1 MFGSLWLIIVY
12 APVTHWI
19 WGGGWLAEMGILD
32 YAGGLVVHLTAG
44 ISALVLA
51 AALGPRKGFPDQV
64 DPPHNPALVM
74 IGASMLWVGW
84 FGCMV
89 GWRDGWMEGWRDGWM
104 DVGWLHGCMGGWVD
118 EWMG

>member
-1 MFGSLWLIIVY
+1 MVVVVY

-51 AALGPRKGFPDQV
+51 AALGPEKVFQIKLIP
-64 DPPHNPALVM
+64 L
-74 IGASMLWVGW
+74 II
-84 FGCMV
+84 
-89 GWRDGWMEGWRDGWM
+89 
-104 DVGWLHGCMGGWVD
+104 LH
-118 EWMG
+118 